1 MEGRLMRKATIDGI
15 VTERRTKQMR
25 IDVRLYEMR
34 TLTELLQYTREG
46 TLQTV
51 DKEYYRE
58 MMRAIYADKQIPLYL
73 KVVQYDSNNN
83 EIQDMKMTYPDG
95 GR

>member
-1 MEGRLMRKATIDGI
+1 MRKATIDGI

-34 TLTELLQYTREG
+34 TLTELLQHTREG